1 MLRNS
6 YINKYKEKSKYDPDD
21 KFLKEDE
28 EYLLKNTRPIPERTI
43 RTLPPKKLSQ
53 FVEDVMTNKKV
64 NYVLY
69 SSNADNE
76 IQKYIKSKEVLEK
89 NSTKAIPRKK
99 NEPSDIVKKRVRK
112 EAFTQIKQAVDEFQK
127 EKKAKKDELTKKN
140 NQIYYQLKADMNSER
155 NSYFDSLKRN
165 RINDFTRSFNSIK
178 NKLNAL
184 KGREIKPTCE
194 TEETYTSIVNK
205 PFYTE
210 SSKVILPEMKLDI
223 NDVYSRL
230 YKNVVLLSEP
240 KKNDKKKKGQ
250 NGQKKEEEAKTGIN
264 TNHKNAFKLKNI
276 LKSTNG
282 KEFTIKLN
290 DEMIQRCFLKYS
302 GGPGAIPILK
312 NLMEEGKKTNVV
324 TREDQVNF
332 YNLSNKDGNTFL
344 HLVII
349 EDLPELAEYLIDK
362 GTNVNSQNN
371 EGDTPLHIAIRNKY
385 KDCIDLLMKNG
396 ARIDIPNNN
405 NEIVYEMSNS
415 EIKKKYGMDKEIVI
429 RRTKKKN

>member
-28 EYLLKNTRPIPERTI
+28 EYLLKNIRPIPERTI
-43 RTLPPKKLSQ
+43 RTLPPKKLNK

-64 NYVLY
+64 TYVLY

-76 IQKYIKSKEVLEK
+76 INKYIKSKEVLEK
-89 NSTKAIPRKK
+89 NSTKPVPKKK
-99 NEPSDIVKKRVRK
+99 NEPSDIVKKRIRK

-127 EKKAKKDELTKKN
+127 QKKAKKDELTKKN
-140 NQIYYQLKADMNSER
+140 NQIYYELKADMNSER

-165 RINDFTRSFNSIK
+165 RINEFTRSFNSIK
-178 NKLNAL
+178 NKFNAL

-194 TEETYTSIVNK
+194 TEESYTAIVNK

-223 NDVYSRL
+223 NNVYSRL
-230 YKNVVLLSEP
+230 YKNAVLLSDSN
-240 KKNDKKKKGQ
+240 KNDKKNKGR
-250 NGQKKEEEAKTGIN
+250 NGQKKEEDTKTSSN
-264 TNHKNAFKLKNI
+264 THHRNEFKLKNI

-282 KEFTIKLN
+282 KEFTIRLN

-302 GGPGAIPILK
+302 GGPKAIPILK
-312 NLMEEGKKTNVV
+312 NLMEEGKKNNVV

-332 YNLSNKDGNTFL
+332 YNLTNKDGNTFL
-344 HLVII
+344 HLVVI

-362 GTNVNSQNN
+362 GTNVNTQNN

-429 RRTKKKN
+429 RQTKKKN